1 MLPPSP
7 TLATE
12 AKAELGE
19 DALKQAKDA
28 FEAADVNSSND
39 LDREEVEKVLLSMG
53 ISSASELAE
62 IFLSS
67 DRMDFDGF
75 CIMIAPETAR
85 KCREKLGV
93 APQPP
98 SPTKR
103 KVPRQKL
110 TGRFV
115 TTDSVDFSQTFR
127 STRTGLP
134 HGALSVTGRRANA
147 GGRNPKGSRET
158 HGRGVYTGPGTRRE
172 AAPPSTEK
180 SPSVA
185 ESTPAGFAGFRQDG
199 LDGRLKEVDEEC
211 AAEVDGLHSLSAEL
225 AKMTGS
231 LDDLKST
238 MTTFWQTRHEVIDE
252 KERKTYNAAVTI
264 QKLFRRFS
272 VRLRMARWVAEEATT
287 TSPRSWKTCGSRS
300 RSFVWRTTWILTG
313 SRRSSPTSTS
323 R

>member
-1 MLPPSP
+1 MDDDLKAAVAKREALRREKRKSIVPSQP
-7 TLATE
+7 LDASTKSTLATE

-28 FEAADVNSSND
+28 FEAADVNNSND

-134 HGALSVTGRRANA
+134 QAPCLSP
-147 GGRNPKGSRET
+147 GG
-158 HGRGVYTGPGTRRE
+158 V
-172 AAPPSTEK
+172 
-180 SPSVA
+180 
-185 ESTPAGFAGFRQDG
+185 
-199 LDGRLKEVDEEC
+199 
-211 AAEVDGLHSLSAEL
+211 
-225 AKMTGS
+225 
-231 LDDLKST
+231 
-238 MTTFWQTRHEVIDE
+238 
-252 KERKTYNAAVTI
+252 
-264 QKLFRRFS
+264 
-272 VRLRMARWVAEEATT
+272 
-287 TSPRSWKTCGSRS
+287 
-300 RSFVWRTTWILTG
+300 
-313 SRRSSPTSTS
+313 
-323 R
+323 

>member
-1 MLPPSP
+1 MDDDLKAAVAKREALRREKRKSIVPSQP
-7 TLATE
+7 LDASTKSTLATE

-75 CIMIAPETAR
+75 LHHDRAGDGAEVSGEI
-85 KCREKLGV
+85 GV

-115 TTDSVDFSQTFR
+115 TSESVDFSQTFR
-127 STRTGLP
+127 STSTGLP
-134 HGALSVTGRRANA
+134 RHLVLSP
-147 GGRNPKGSRET
+147 GGVQMPAVETPKRSRTT
-158 HGRGVYTGPGTRRE
+158 HGRGVLHRARHPPGKRHLPRRKR
-172 AAPPSTEK
+172 APA
-180 SPSVA
+180 SPNRHRRAS
-185 ESTPAGFAGFRQDG
+185 PGFRQDG

-252 KERKTYNAAVTI
+252 KERKH
-264 QKLFRRFS
+264 
-272 VRLRMARWVAEEATT
+272 TT
-287 TSPRSWKTCGSRS
+287 P
-300 RSFVWRTTWILTG
+300 
-313 SRRSSPTSTS
+313 P
-323 R
+323 